1 MKEVADL
8 LLLGIAIIFLIFASI
23 TDIKKKEVP
32 NWLNFSLVAIALAI
46 RGIGALIFK
55 DFSYFYWALIAVAIF
70 YVLGEIF
77 FYNNIFGGG
86 DAKLFV
92 ALAAVFATRPYFV
105 NAIGFGLGFKE
116 PFLLTFMINA
126 LFLGSVWGVIVSIF
140 IFIKMPRKKFFM
152 QFNSINKK
160 LKWARIISLVFA
172 LISII
177 FTFILNEA
185 WFIIM
190 GVMVLILPS
199 IYSFLKVIENNQKR
213 LMNPKDLAEGDYLY
227 ENARIGKTII
237 KKSVHGLSK
246 KQINLLRK
254 VKKKVWVNPGLIF
267 VPIILIALII
277 SLFYG
282 NLLFLIIQG
291 ILS

>member
-32 NWLNFSLVAIALAI
+32 NWLSFSLVAIALAI
-46 RGIGALIFK
+46 RGIGALVFK
-55 DFSYFYWALIAVAIF
+55 DFSYFYWALIAVVIF
-70 YVLGEIF
+70 YALGEIF
-77 FYNNIFGGG
+77 FYSNIFGGG

-92 ALAAVFATRPYFV
+92 ALAAVFATGPYFV
-105 NAIGFGLGFKE
+105 NAMGSGLGFGE
-116 PFLLTFMINA
+116 PFLLTFMINS
-126 LFLGSVWGVIVSIF
+126 LFLGSVWGMIVSIF
-140 IFIKMPRKKFFM
+140 IFIKMPRKKFFI

-190 GVMVLILPS
+190 GVMILILPS

-213 LMNPKDLAEGDYLY
+213 LMNPRDLVEGDYLY

-267 VPIILIALII
+267 VPIILIALIV